1 MGKKVEF
8 DKLSRE
14 EQLIVFHAN
23 DVLWMWRELIRQDT
37 EGRGWYE
44 HRARQAYQDCMQS
57 LRHNGLIESYD
68 CDKVRTKIQG
78 EWYSDRRTLDFVQT
92 GPEVDVL

>member
-1 MGKKVEF
+1 MGKKVKF

-23 DVLWMWRELIRQDT
+23 DVLWLWRELIRQDT
-37 EGRGWYE
+37 EGRGWHE

-57 LRHNGLIESYD
+57 LQHNGLIESYD